1 MDKRVLR
8 RDLFN
13 KLFQRFATV
22 FGKLRK
28 LSLRSRSLSHCLLN
42 PKKKKKKFWKR
53 DQRIINYD
61 RKKNMLSK
69 KLIGAKKTFQKVTAG
84 SGRPQGGETGK
95 LYSFN

>member
-42 PKKKKKKFWKR
+42 PKKKKNILEKGPE
-53 DQRIINYD
+53 DH
-61 RKKNMLSK
+61 
-69 KLIGAKKTFQKVTAG
+69 KL
-84 SGRPQGGETGK
+84 
-95 LYSFN
+95 